1 MDEKE
6 TITCAECMFSEERN
20 CELYCYERE
29 HKVLDN
35 ETCEEAKAWVS
46 WYYKADGLEQ
56 RIQRRGR

>member
-35 ETCEEAKAWVS
+35 ETCEGAKAWVS
-46 WYYKADGLEQ
+46 
-56 RIQRRGR
+56 